1 MNLNIEAKADLA
13 NFKADLSISYKVPVV
28 KIDYLF
34 ETMEMEPADVYMSL
48 EIAALANKTLD
59 DVIIVYDGN
68 RDKGWGFIAKKWG

>member
-59 DVIIVYDGN
+59 DVIIVYDAN
-68 RDKGWGFIAKKWG
+68 HDKGWGFIAKKWG